1 MINSGGLSSECKQV
15 KKNQITLCPQ
25 QNKWRKKLNNMGC
38 FLELTKQ
45 MVCTFCLLPT
55 FWTPGGANVRGT
67 LVFVCF
73 WQCYHLAMYFCSVLV
88 NYYVITTVIK
98 SQLWLRYWIMDEY
111 MDEYMDE
118 HQLTRTWRGG
128 TYHPSLVCK
137 ATFVESSLG
146 RPLWLGRKQEVRML
160 SSYQIYF

>member
-1 MINSGGLSSECKQV
+1 MTFFDFLKSVSNGVWCIGRFDKVINSGGLSSECKQV

-25 QNKWRKKLNNMGC
+25 QNKWRKKFNNIGPGC
-38 FLELTKQ
+38 FLELAKQ

-88 NYYVITTVIK
+88 NDYVIATVIK
-98 SQLWLRYWIMDEY
+98 SQLWLHDWIMEWINIY
-111 MDEYMDE
+111 GWIYGW
-118 HQLTRTWRGG
+118 TS
-128 TYHPSLVCK
+128 TYQNL
-137 ATFVESSLG
+137 ARRDLSSL
-146 RPLWLGRKQEVRML
+146 LGL
-160 SSYQIYF
+160 